1 MRSRAKG
8 DTTHTMMEPHIF
20 VLEDDSQMRSLLVRG
35 LREEGYQVQGLATG
49 SELLGKV
56 ADSVPDVF
64 VIDIGLPDTDGR
76 DVCQALRARGIT
88 APVLFLTARDSLP
101 DRLSGFHVGG
111 DDYLTKPFAFAE
123 LLARVEALM
132 RRSGVARSVEAR
144 GLILDP
150 AKHAVSYGEV
160 TVPLTPTEFRLLAR
174 LAASPG
180 EAIRRK
186 VLIDTAW
193 AHGAIVYDN
202 TLDAYIA
209 RLRRKV
215 CSIPGAPQIV
225 TVRGVGYSLR

>member
-1 MRSRAKG
+1 
-8 DTTHTMMEPHIF
+8 MMEPQIF
-20 VLEDDSQMRSLLVRG
+20 VLEDDPQMRSLLIRG
-35 LREEGYQVQGLATG
+35 LREEGYQVQGYATG
-49 SELLGKV
+49 AELLRKV
-56 ADSVPDVF
+56 GETVPDLF

-76 DVCQALRARGIT
+76 DVCQALRARGIHS
-88 APVLFLTARDSLP
+88 PVLFLTARDALS

-123 LLARVEALM
+123 LLARLEALI
-132 RRSGVARSVEAR
+132 RRSGAERNVEAG
-144 GLILDP
+144 GLVLDP
-150 AKHAVSYGEV
+150 GKHAVSAGDV
-160 TVPLTPTEFRLLAR
+160 TVPLTPTEFRLLAK

-186 VLIDTAW
+186 VLIETAW

-209 RLRRKV
+209 RLRRK
-215 CSIPGAPQIV
+215 IATLPGSPEIA